1 MKDKRMIKMMI
12 EHAKE
17 AKASC
22 RLNRIANPKNTE
34 ARAEELLSEVT
45 IKVIVAGSLE
55 KDLSPLFSILE
66 QARDIVS
73 DILGDDNFDI

>member
-1 MKDKRMIKMMI
+1 MKDKKMIKMMI

-17 AKASC
+17 AKTSC
-22 RLNRIANPKNTE
+22 RLKRIANPKDTE
-34 ARAEELLSEVT
+34 ARAEELLSEVA

-55 KDLSPLFSILE
+55 KDLSPLYSILE

-73 DILGDDNFDI
+73 NILGDDNFDI